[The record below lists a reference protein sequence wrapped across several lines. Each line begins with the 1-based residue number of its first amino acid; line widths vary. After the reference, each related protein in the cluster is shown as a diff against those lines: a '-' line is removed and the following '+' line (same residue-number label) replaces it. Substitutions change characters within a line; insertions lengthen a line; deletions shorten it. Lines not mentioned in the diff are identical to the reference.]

1 MFKATLKSLLA
12 RKLRLLLS
20 GLAVVLG
27 VMAVSGALV
36 LTDTLG
42 RSFDALFQTVN
53 QNLDVQVSGT
63 QNVQDAERG
72 ADPVTTPI
80 PAAVVGKIAAVPGVQ
95 SAIGVV
101 IADGA
106 RVIGPDG
113 KVIGSVGP
121 PRFGVGWRGEVGFTQ
136 LRQGR
141 GPEAPEEV
149 AISAGLAKQGD
160 FKVGDKLQVLTLQP
174 KKTFTLVGIFGYTGG
189 RDSLGGE
196 TRVAFTEP
204 VAQQL
209 LLGERGVYSVV
220 NVLAQEGVSPETL
233 RGAIQ
238 AGPGGGYV
246 VRTRQQVAADQ
257 AADVEGFLGFIRAFL
272 LGFAGVALFVGVFLI
287 LNTFS
292 ILVAQRTRELAL
304 LRALGAG
311 RGQVLRSV
319 LVEAV
324 VVGLLAAT
332 IGLVAGLGVAVLL
345 RAVME
350 AQSGLSFPDAALTL
364 PGSAVVASYLVG
376 VLITVVAAL
385 LPALRASRVP
395 PMAAL
400 RDAATPDKPLTA
412 LTIAGTVPTLLGV
425 AAVGAALFG
434 DLGDATL
441 PALLGGVLLA
451 FVGVAMLTP
460 AISRPAVAVLGRA
473 LVWSMPGKLGR
484 HNSARNPRRTAIT
497 AAALMVGIALVTG
510 VSVLASS
517 LEASLQGVVGQSL
530 AAELIISGDDVGGPS
545 TATYDPNV
553 IDQVKRLPGV
563 AQAVAVHTDVAQLGT
578 EATDVAAGDVAAV
591 ADIFRLRAT
600 VGQLRTLQ
608 RGELVVDD
616 ELANS
621 RGLSVGGAVQLTTQR
636 RGPQSYTVVGV
647 FERSRLVP
655 GPLLLSLDD
664 ATAGFRSPQ
673 ANFGYIRLQQ
683 GADADAV
690 QRRVDAL
697 LKNNPEVGVRSQAGF
712 LAQLTSQVDTAV
724 VMLYVLLGLSILIAV
739 LGIINTLALSI
750 LERTRELGLLRA
762 VGMPRSKVAQMV
774 AVESVVIAT
783 FGALL
788 GVLVGSA
795 LGAAVVRAVPDEFVS
810 VLSLPWRSMG
820 VFVAL
825 AVIVG
830 LAAAI
835 LPAVRA
841 ARTDV
846 LRAIAYE

>member
-1 MFKATLKSLLA
+1 MFTATLKNLLA

-20 GLAVVLG
+20 ALAVVLG

-42 RSFDALFQTVN
+42 RSFDALFQTIN
-53 QNLDVQVSGT
+53 QNLDVQVTGT
-63 QNVQDAERG
+63 QNVQGGERG

-80 PAAVVGKIAAVPGVQ
+80 PAAVVGRVAAVPGVR
-95 SAIGVV
+95 SAIGAV

-106 RVIGPDG
+106 RVVGPDG

-141 GPEAPEEV
+141 GPQAPGEV
-149 AISAGLAKQGD
+149 AIDAGLAKQAG
-160 FKVGDKLQVLTLQP
+160 FQVGDRIGVLTLQP
-174 KKTFTLVGIFGYTGG
+174 KRTFTLVGIFGYTGG

-209 LLGERGVYSVV
+209 LLGRSGVYSVV
-220 NVLAQEGVSPETL
+220 NVQAQQGISPSEL
-233 RGAIQ
+233 RHGIQ
-238 AGPGGGYV
+238 ARLGGGYL
-246 VRTRQQVAADQ
+246 VRTRQQVADDQ
-257 AADVEGFLGFIRAFL
+257 ASDVEGFLGFIRVFL

-319 LVEAV
+319 LIEAV

-332 IGLVAGLGVAVLL
+332 IGLLAGLGVAVGL

-350 AQSGLSFPDAALTL
+350 AQSGLRFPDAGLTL

-376 VLITVVAAL
+376 VLVTVVAAL
-385 LPALRASRVP
+385 LPALRASRVA

-400 RDAATPDKPLTA
+400 RDAATPDRPLTA
-412 LTIAGTVPTLLGV
+412 LTVTGAVPALLGV
-425 AAVGAALFG
+425 GAVGAALFG

-460 AISRPAVAVLGRA
+460 AIGRPAVAALGRMLA
-473 LVWSMPGKLGR
+473 WSTPGELGR
-484 HNSARNPRRTAIT
+484 RNAARNPRRTAVT

-517 LEASLQGVVGQSL
+517 LQASLQGVVGQSL
-530 AAELIISGDDVGGPS
+530 AAELIIAGDDLGGPS
-545 TATYDPNV
+545 AATYDPAV
-553 IDQVKRLPGV
+553 IDQAKRLEGV
-563 AQAVAVHTDVAQLGT
+563 AQAVAVHTDVAQLGGDPT
-578 EATDVAAGDVAAV
+578 EVAAGDLPVMAA
-591 ADIFRLRAT
+591 IFRLKAT
-600 VGQLRTLQ
+600 AGQLRPLQ
-608 RGELVVDD
+608 QGELVVDD
-616 ELANS
+616 QFAKDRHLSAGSTLQLA
-621 RGLSVGGAVQLTTQR
+621 TQR
-636 RGPQSYTVVGV
+636 GGPQPYTVVGV
-647 FERSRLVP
+647 FQRSRLVP
-655 GPLLLSLDD
+655 GPMLLSVQD
-664 ATAGFRSPQ
+664 AAAGFRSPQ
-673 ANFGYIRLQQ
+673 ASFGYLRLQP
-683 GADADAV
+683 GADADAIRQQV
-690 QRRVDAL
+690 AAL
-697 LKNNPEVGVRSQAGF
+697 LADNPEVGVRSQADF

-724 VMLYVLLGLSILIAV
+724 VMLYALLGLSILIAV

-762 VGMPRSKVAQMV
+762 VGMPRFQVTWMV

-795 LGAAVVRAVPDEFVS
+795 LGAAVVRAVPDEFIS
-810 VLSLPWRSMG
+810 VLSLPWRSMAIFLG
-820 VFVAL
+820 L
-825 AVIVG
+825 AVLVG

-841 ARTDV
+841 ARTDL

>member
-1 MFKATLKSLLA
+1 MFTATLKSLLA

-36 LTDTLG
+36 LTDNLG
-42 RSFDALFQTVN
+42 RSFDALFQTIN
-53 QNLDVQVSGT
+53 QNLDVQVTGA
-63 QNVQDAERG
+63 QHVQAAERG

-80 PAAVVGKIAAVPGVQ
+80 PAAVVAKVATVPGVR
-95 SAIGVV
+95 SAIGAV

-106 RVIGPDG
+106 RVVGPDG

-136 LRQGR
+136 LRTGR
-141 GPEAPEEV
+141 GPQAPGEV
-149 AISAGLAKQGD
+149 AIDAGLAKQGN
-160 FKVGDKLQVLTLQP
+160 FQVGDRIGVLTLQP
-174 KKTFTLVGIFGYTGG
+174 KRTFTLVGIFGYTGG

-209 LLGERGVYSVV
+209 LLGKQGVYSVV
-220 NVLAQEGVSPETL
+220 NVQAQQGISPSEL
-233 RGAIQ
+233 RDGIQ
-238 AGPGGGYV
+238 ARLGGGYV
-246 VRTRQQVAADQ
+246 VRTRQQVAEDQ
-257 AADVEGFLGFIRAFL
+257 ASDVEGFLGFIRAFL
-272 LGFAGVALFVGVFLI
+272 LGFAGVALFVGGFLI

-304 LRALGAG
+304 LRALGAS

-332 IGLVAGLGVAVLL
+332 IGLLAGLAVAVGL

-350 AQSGLSFPDAALTL
+350 AQSGLRFPDARLTL
-364 PGSAVVASYLVG
+364 PAAAVITSYLVG
-376 VLITVVAAL
+376 VLVTVVAAL

-412 LTIAGTVPTLLGV
+412 LTIAGAVPALLGV
-425 AAVGAALFG
+425 GAVGAALFG

-441 PALLGGVLLA
+441 PALLGGVLLT

-460 AISRPAVAVLGRA
+460 AISRPAVAALGRA
-473 LVWSMPGKLGR
+473 LAWSTPGKLGR
-484 HNSARNPRRTAIT
+484 RNAARNPRRTAVT

-510 VSVLASS
+510 VSELASS
-517 LEASLQGVVGQSL
+517 LQASLQGVVGQSL
-530 AAELIISGDDVGGPS
+530 AAELIIAGDDLGGPS
-545 TATYDPNV
+545 AASYDPAV
-553 IDQVKRLPGV
+553 IDQAKRLEGV
-563 AQAVAVHTDVAQLGT
+563 AQAVAVHTDIAQLGT
-578 EATDVAAGDVAAV
+578 DTTEVAAGDLPAMAAIFGLKTTAGELRRLHPGELV
-591 ADIFRLRAT
+591 IDDEYAADHDLA
-600 VGQLRTLQ
+600 VGRTLQ
-608 RGELVVDD
+608 V
-616 ELANS
+616 A
-621 RGLSVGGAVQLTTQR
+621 TQR
-636 RGPQSYTVVGV
+636 GGSQPYTVVGV
-647 FERSRLVP
+647 FQRSRLVP
-655 GPLLLSLDD
+655 GPVLLPLED
-664 ATAGFRSPQ
+664 ARTGFRSPQ
-673 ANFGYIRLQQ
+673 ANFGYVHLQP
-683 GADADAV
+683 GADTPAIQQQV
-690 QRRVDAL
+690 EAL
-697 LKNNPEVGVRSQAGF
+697 LADNPEVGVRSQADF

-762 VGMPRSKVAQMV
+762 VGMPRSQLTQMV
-774 AVESVVIAT
+774 AVESVVIAL

-795 LGAAVVRAVPDEFVS
+795 LGTAVVRAVPEELVS
-810 VLSLPWRSMG
+810 VLSLPWASTALVLG
-820 VFVAL
+820 L
-825 AVIVG
+825 AVLVG
-830 LAAAI
+830 LAAAV

-841 ARTDV
+841 ARTDL

>member
-1 MFKATLKSLLA
+1 MMFKATLKSLLA

-36 LTDTLG
+36 LTDNLG

-63 QNVQDAERG
+63 QNVQGAEQDG
-72 ADPVTTPI
+72 EPVTRPI
-80 PAAVVGKIAAVPGVQ
+80 PATLVGTVAAVPGVR
-95 SAIGVV
+95 SAIGAV
-101 IADGA
+101 IVDGA
-106 RVIGPDG
+106 RVIGPDD
-113 KVIGSVGP
+113 KVIGSAGP

-141 GPEAPEEV
+141 GPQAPGE
-149 AISAGLAKQGD
+149 ITIDAGLAKQGHFQLGD
-160 FKVGDKLQVLTLQP
+160 QVGVLTLQP
-174 KKTFTLVGIFGYTGG
+174 KRTFTLVGIFGYTGG

-209 LLGERGVYSVV
+209 MLGRQGAYSVI
-220 NVLAQEGVSPETL
+220 NVQAQQGVSAGAL
-233 RGAIQ
+233 RDAIQ
-238 AGPGGGYV
+238 AKLGGGYL

-257 AADVEGFLGFIRAFL
+257 ATDVEAFLGFIRAFL
-272 LGFAGVALFVGVFLI
+272 LGFAAVALFVGGFLI

-332 IGLVAGLGVAVLL
+332 LGLVAGLGVAVGL

-350 AQSGLSFPDAALTL
+350 AQSGVRFPDAELTL
-364 PGSAVVASYLVG
+364 PAAAIAASYLVG
-376 VLITVVAAL
+376 VLITIVAAL
-385 LPALRASRVP
+385 LPALRASRVA

-400 RDAATPDKPLTA
+400 RDAATSDRPLTA
-412 LTIAGTVPTLLGV
+412 LTIMGTVPALLGV
-425 AAVGAALFG
+425 VAVAVALFG

-441 PALLGGVLLA
+441 PALVGGVLLA

-460 AISRPAVAVLGRA
+460 AIARPAVALLGRA
-473 LVWSMPGKLGR
+473 LAWTTPGELGR
-484 HNSARNPRRTAIT
+484 RNSARNPRRTAIT
-497 AAALMVGIALVTG
+497 AAALMVGVALVTG

-517 LEASLQGVVGQSL
+517 LQASLEGVVGQSL
-530 AAELIISGDDVGGPS
+530 AAELIISGDQTGRS
-545 TATYDPNV
+545 AATYDPAV
-553 IDQVKRLPGV
+553 IDQVNQLPGV
-563 AQAVAVHTDVAQLGT
+563 AQAAAVHTDVAQLGDETT
-578 EATDVAAGDVAAV
+578 EVAAGDLAAM
-591 ADIFRLRAT
+591 ADMFRLRAT
-600 VGQLRTLQ
+600 AGELRRLHPGELVIDDEYAAEHDLAVGRTLQ
-608 RGELVVDD
+608 V
-616 ELANS
+616 A
-621 RGLSVGGAVQLTTQR
+621 TQR
-636 RGPQSYTVVGV
+636 GGSQPYTVVGV
-647 FERSRLVP
+647 FQRSRLVP
-655 GPLLLSLDD
+655 GPVLLPLED
-664 ATAGFRSPQ
+664 ARTGFRSPQ
-673 ANFGYIRLQQ
+673 ANFGYIRLRQ
-683 GADADAV
+683 GAD
-690 QRRVDAL
+690 VDAIRRQVEAL
-697 LKNNPEVGVRSQAGF
+697 LADNPEVGVRSQADF
-712 LAQLTSQVDTAV
+712 LAQLASQVDTAV

-762 VGMPRSKVAQMV
+762 IGMFRSQVTQMV
-774 AVESVVIAT
+774 AVESVVIAL

-795 LGAAVVRAVPDEFVS
+795 LGAAVVRAVPDELVS
-810 VLSLPWRSMG
+810 VLSLPWASTALVLG
-820 VFVAL
+820 L
-825 AVIVG
+825 AVLVG
-830 LAAAI
+830 LAAAV
-835 LPAVRA
+835 LPVVRA
-841 ARTDV
+841 ARTDL

>member
-1 MFKATLKSLLA
+1 MFNATLKSLLA

-63 QNVQDAERG
+63 QNVQDSERSG
-72 ADPVTTPI
+72 DPATTPI
-80 PAAVVGKIAAVPGVQ
+80 PASVVGEVAAVPGVH

-113 KVIGSVGP
+113 KVIASAGP

-136 LRQGR
+136 LREGR
-141 GPEAPEEV
+141 GPQAPQEV

-160 FKVGDKLQVLTLQP
+160 FKVGDKIGVLTLQP

-209 LLGERGVYSVV
+209 LLGRRGVYSVV
-220 NVLAQEGVSPETL
+220 NVQAQPGVSPAKL
-233 RGAIQ
+233 RDAIK

-257 AADVEGFLGFIRAFL
+257 AGDVEAFLGFIRAFL
-272 LGFAGVALFVGVFLI
+272 LGFAAVALFVGVFLV

-292 ILVAQRTRELAL
+292 TLVAQRTRELGL

-311 RGQVLRSV
+311 RGQVLGSM

-332 IGLVAGLGVAVLL
+332 IGLIAGLGVATLL
-345 RAVME
+345 RALME
-350 AQSGLSFPDAALTL
+350 AQSGLRFPDAGLTL
-364 PGSAVVASYLVG
+364 PGSTIVAAYLVG

-400 RDAATPDKPLTA
+400 REAATPDKPLTT
-412 LTIAGTVPTLLGV
+412 LTVVGAAPTLLGV
-425 AAVGAALFG
+425 VAVGAALFG
-434 DLGDATL
+434 DFGDATL
-441 PALLGGVLLA
+441 PTLLGGVLLT
-451 FVGVAMLTP
+451 FVGIAMLTP
-460 AISRPAVAVLGRA
+460 AISRPTVAALGRA
-473 LVWSMPGKLGR
+473 LAWSTPGELGR
-484 HNSARNPRRTAIT
+484 RNSARNPRRTAIT

-517 LEASLQGVVGQSL
+517 LEASLQGVVRQSL
-530 AAELIISGDDVGGPS
+530 AAELIISGDEGGRS
-545 TATYDPNV
+545 AATYDPAV
-553 IDQVKRLPGV
+553 IDQTKQLPGV

-578 EATDVAAGDVAAV
+578 NATDVAAGDLAAMV
-591 ADIFRLRAT
+591 DIFRLQAT
-600 VGQLRTLQ
+600 AGQLRTLQ

-616 ELANS
+616 ELAER
-621 RGLSVGGAVQLTTQR
+621 RGLSVGGTVQLTTQR
-636 RGPQSYTVVGV
+636 RGLQSYTVVGV
-647 FERSRLVP
+647 FQRSRLVP

-664 ATAGFRSPQ
+664 ATAAFRSPQ
-673 ANFGYIRLQQ
+673 ANFGYVRLRP

-690 QRRVDAL
+690 QRRVAAL
-697 LKNNPEVGVRSQAGF
+697 LVDSPEVGVRSQADF

-739 LGIINTLALSI
+739 LGIVNTLALSI

-762 VGMPRSKVAQMV
+762 VGMPRSQVTQMV

-788 GVLVGSA
+788 GVLVGVA
-795 LGAAVVRAVPDEFVS
+795 LGIAVVRAIPDEFVS
-810 VLSLPWRSMG
+810 VLSLPWVSIAI
-820 VFVAL
+820 FLAL